1 MQLESK
7 VWGLSNRKDGLGNN
21 QDGKAS
27 RRHRFG
33 GEDGEFGFG
42 RERWQF
48 PGGGV
53 GWAETIPG
61 YGAGGA
67 QPGNENVAVVAT

>member
-1 MQLESK
+1 MGK
-7 VWGLSNRKDGLGNN
+7 PAGGIGLGEKMENLVLAMR
-21 QDGKAS
+21 DGK
-27 RRHRFG
+27 
-33 GEDGEFGFG
+33 
-42 RERWQF
+42 F